1 MSSSNTSDDMMMTVW
16 NSTRSQFVNSVKVFF
31 DSSLETLDSLKDNAF
46 ETLAADE
53 GESLGRALYTM
64 REMQEQI
71 YDAGAKNFNRMYE
84 IQKDDEK
91 IFRQTID
98 NMTNMRLDLLNA
110 FTQNVNFAPEKDQAK
125 KKSSKWKANKS
136 QTPEQE
142 AQIREFEYK
151 RRLQSIGDNRLL
163 MFNYYNLELRY
174 GYDKSTRMQFTPADR
189 PTEFAFRP
197 HQWYTEHFPELIQ
210 GYFGAFNSTRV
221 LRNLE
226 EHWND
231 QTGIQNLKRVGR
243 SVLKDPATGARSAG
257 NLFLAGAKF
266 MENLYFV
273 IEILQTWTDTF
284 QFDEKAKKVKPQK
297 PNYNFYT

>member
-1 MSSSNTSDDMMMTVW
+1 MNDMATNSSDLYKSGVYLFMCDVENETCKDAIEFILRQNTEPKKKKYLQMLICSNGGDIPSCFALIDIMRSSKIPIHTVGLGVIASCGLLIFITGEKGHRVLTPNTSILSHQYSW
-16 NSTRSQFVNSVKVFF
+16 GNWGKEHELF
-31 DSSLETLDSLKDNAF
+31 
-46 ETLAADE
+46 
-53 GESLGRALYTM
+53 
-64 REMQEQI
+64 
-71 YDAGAKNFNRMYE
+71 
-84 IQKDDEK
+84 
-91 IFRQTID
+91 
-98 NMTNMRLDLLNA
+98 
-110 FTQNVNFAPEKDQAK
+110 
-125 KKSSKWKANKS
+125 
-136 QTPEQE
+136 
-142 AQIREFEYK
+142 AQIKEFEYK

-297 PNYNFYT
+297 PNYNSYT

>member
-1 MSSSNTSDDMMMTVW
+1 MMMTVW
-16 NSTRSQFVNSVKVFF
+16 NSARSQFVNSVKVFY
-31 DSSLETLDSLKDNAF
+31 DASLETLGSLRDNAN
-46 ETLAADE
+46 ETLAPE
-53 GESLGRALYTM
+53 ESESLGRALYAVD
-64 REMQEQI
+64 EMQEQI
-71 YDAGAKNFNRMYE
+71 YDTGAKNFNRMFE

-91 IFRQTID
+91 IFRQTIE

-110 FTQNVNFAPEKDQAK
+110 FTQNVSFTPEKDQAK

-136 QTPEQE
+136 LTPEQE
-142 AQIREFEYK
+142 TQAKEFEYK
-151 RRLQSIGDNRLL
+151 RRLQKIGEDRLM

-174 GYDKSTRMQFTPADR
+174 GYNKSTRMKFTPADR

-197 HQWYTEHFPELIQ
+197 FPWYKERLHELIQ
-210 GYFGAFNSTRV
+210 GYFGAFNSTRA

-231 QTGIQNLKRVGR
+231 QTGIQNLKKVGR

-266 MENLYFV
+266 MENIYFV

-284 QFDEKAKKVKPQK
+284 NFDEKAKKVKPQK

>member
-1 MSSSNTSDDMMMTVW
+1 
-16 NSTRSQFVNSVKVFF
+16 
-31 DSSLETLDSLKDNAF
+31 
-46 ETLAADE
+46 
-53 GESLGRALYTM
+53 
-64 REMQEQI
+64 
-71 YDAGAKNFNRMYE
+71 
-84 IQKDDEK
+84 
-91 IFRQTID
+91 
-98 NMTNMRLDLLNA
+98 
-110 FTQNVNFAPEKDQAK
+110 
-125 KKSSKWKANKS
+125 
-136 QTPEQE
+136 
-142 AQIREFEYK
+142 
-151 RRLQSIGDNRLL
+151 

>member
-1 MSSSNTSDDMMMTVW
+1 MMMTVW

-64 REMQEQI
+64 REMQEKI

-142 AQIREFEYK
+142 AQIKEFEYK

-174 GYDKSTRMQFTPADR
+174 GYDKSTRMKFTPADR

-197 HQWYTEHFPELIQ
+197 FLWYKDHLRELIQ
-210 GYFGAFNSTRV
+210 GYWGAFTSTRV

-284 QFDEKAKKVKPQK
+284 NFNIKAKKGKPEK

>member
-1 MSSSNTSDDMMMTVW
+1 MIW
-16 NSTRSQFVNSVKVFF
+16 NSARSNFVMGVKVFF
-31 DSSLETLDSLKDNAF
+31 NSSLETLDSLKDNAYA
-46 ETLAADE
+46 TLAVEE
-53 GESLGRALYTM
+53 GTSLHEALFTM
-64 REMQEQI
+64 SEMQEQI
-71 YDAGAKNFNRMYE
+71 YDAGAKNFKKMVE
-84 IQKDDEK
+84 IQKDDER
-91 IFRQTID
+91 IFRQTME
-98 NMTNMRLDLLNA
+98 NMTNMRQDLLNA
-110 FTQNVNFAPEKDQAK
+110 FTQNVNFTPEKDQAK

-142 AQIREFEYK
+142 AQIKEFEYK
-151 RRLQSIGDNRLL
+151 RRLQKIGEDRLM

-174 GYDKSTRMQFTPADR
+174 GYNKSTRMKFTPADR

-197 HQWYTEHFPELIQ
+197 YQWYNENLRELIQ

-231 QTGIQNLKRVGR
+231 QTGIQNLKKVGR

-266 MENLYFV
+266 MENIYFV

-284 QFDEKAKKVKPQK
+284 NFDEKAKKVKPQK

>member
-1 MSSSNTSDDMMMTVW
+1 MQLIVW
-16 NSTRSQFVNSVKVFF
+16 NSARSNFVNSVKVFF
-31 DSSLETLDSLKDNAF
+31 DSSLETLDSLKDNAYA
-46 ETLAADE
+46 TLAADE
-53 GESLGRALYTM
+53 GVSLQEALYTM
-64 REMQEQI
+64 SEMQEQI
-71 YDAGAKNFNRMYE
+71 YDAGAKNFKKMVE
-84 IQKDDEK
+84 IQKDDER
-91 IFRQTID
+91 IFRQTME
-98 NMTNMRLDLLNA
+98 NMTNMRQDLLNA
-110 FTQNVNFAPEKDQAK
+110 FTQNVNFTPEKDQAK

-142 AQIREFEYK
+142 AQIKEFEYK
-151 RRLQSIGDNRLL
+151 RRLQKISDNRLM
-163 MFNYYNLELRY
+163 MFNCYNLELRY
-174 GYDKSTRMQFTPADR
+174 GYDKSTRMKFTPADR

-197 HQWYTEHFPELIQ
+197 FLWYKDHLRELIQ
-210 GYFGAFNSTRV
+210 GYWGAFNSTRD

-231 QTGIQNLKRVGR
+231 QNGIQNLKRVGR

-266 MENLYFV
+266 MENLYFI